1 MALAGITE
9 SINTEVTALLGT
21 TVFAANRA
29 KEGAQEQLRPTLVED
44 LRKSD
49 FVSLSAKALQL
60 SRDALASGRTKA
72 VK

>member
-1 MALAGITE
+1 MALAGIPE
-9 SINTEVTALLGT
+9 SINTEVSALLGT

-29 KEGAQEQLRPTLVED
+29 KQGAQEQLRPTLVED

-60 SRDALASGRTKA
+60 SRDALTNDRTKA